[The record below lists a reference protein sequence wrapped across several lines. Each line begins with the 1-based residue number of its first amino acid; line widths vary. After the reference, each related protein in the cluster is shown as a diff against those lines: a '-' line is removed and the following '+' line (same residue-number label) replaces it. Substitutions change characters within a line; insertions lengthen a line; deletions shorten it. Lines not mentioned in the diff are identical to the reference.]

1 MSQSKQR
8 SANFSKSEE
17 EKLVAL
23 VLEKKNIFENKKTDA
38 VTSKQKDAAW
48 EKLAQQFN
56 ASSETNIVS
65 IFNDFFIFTS
75 KYYRILYMF
84 FGCKDSYSKGI
95 ERKVQQHKTHA
106 TQDESKCSER
116 IIHDWRGSSSKR

>member
-8 SANFSKSEE
+8 SVNFSKSEE
-17 EKLVAL
+17 EKLVAM

-38 VTSKQKDAAW
+38 VTSKQKVAAW

-65 IFNDFFIFTS
+65 ISIEFTIFTS
-75 KYYRILYMF
+75 KCILVYIF
-84 FGCKDSYSKGI
+84 YSIDSYRKGI

-106 TQDESKCSER
+106 AQDESKCSER
-116 IIHDWRGSSSKR
+116 IIYDWWRSSTER